1 MSTIGGA
8 ATNALHVGIDCLVLG
23 GRPSGVERA
32 VLGLL
37 QGLAELAPGGMRFGA
52 LVAAGQEEALPRSAA
67 IAPIVAPGWAAGRA
81 GRVFYEQALAPAR
94 LRAAGVELLHGAAY
108 VTPVGWEGPSV
119 VTIHDVITVSRPE
132 WCAWHNV
139 VHYRMAMTY
148 SARRADAVIAP
159 SEFAGREVVEHLGV
173 DAGRVHVAPLGVNA
187 RFRPATAAEITR
199 VRERYRL
206 PERYLLCVGNVE
218 PRKNLAAVVAA
229 FERLPE
235 EFPHALVIAGKRGW
249 KCTEA
254 CRAMEHSSRAG
265 RIRRL
270 GWVAE
275 EDLPALYSGADLL
288 VQWSRHEGFGLTPL
302 EAMACGTVAVVSDA
316 GALPETAGEA
326 AAVVP
331 LAAGPEGLAA
341 EIARLLRSESER
353 GERSARGAE
362 HAARYTWERHARIV
376 VAVYEEVAG
385 GA

>member
-1 MSTIGGA
+1 M
-8 ATNALHVGIDCLVLG
+8 
-23 GRPSGVERA
+23 
-32 VLGLL
+32 
-37 QGLAELAPGGMRFGA
+37 
-52 LVAAGQEEALPRSAA
+52 
-67 IAPIVAPGWAAGRA
+67 
-81 GRVFYEQALAPAR
+81 
-94 LRAAGVELLHGAAY
+94 
-108 VTPVGWEGPSV
+108 
-119 VTIHDVITVSRPE
+119 TIHDVITVSRPE

-218 PRKNLAAVVAA
+218 PRKNLTAVVAA

-353 GERSARGAE
+353 GERSARSRACREIYVGAACPDRGRGLRGGSRWRV
-362 HAARYTWERHARIV
+362 AAQR
-376 VAVYEEVAG
+376 AG
-385 GA
+385 GWSMCWAGSRHCPRPSSCARSRIRSAAG